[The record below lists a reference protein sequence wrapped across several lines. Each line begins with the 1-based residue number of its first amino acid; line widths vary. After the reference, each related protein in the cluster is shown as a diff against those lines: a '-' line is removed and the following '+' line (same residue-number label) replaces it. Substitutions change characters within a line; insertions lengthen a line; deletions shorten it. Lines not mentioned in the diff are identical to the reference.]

1 MLKCCTHKK
10 KQLKNPL
17 NGFKMVIK
25 EHDDASFV
33 FTVTKLR
40 MKDCDDAFDAFKS
53 RHNFI
58 LFIKKDPKKN
68 VRNTMEKK
76 TLNQLDIIQYV
87 HNKIRNCFDS
97 TIDLKTKY
105 TFSFSTL

>member
-1 MLKCCTHKK
+1 MLYTQKK

-53 RHNFI
+53 RHIFI
-58 LFIKKDPKKN
+58 LFIKKDPKKKCKKN
-68 VRNTMEKK
+68 YGEKDVK
-76 TLNQLDIIQYV
+76 
-87 HNKIRNCFDS
+87 S
-97 TIDLKTKY
+97 T
-105 TFSFSTL
+105 